1 MIPMLCGSNHVPMVY
16 TPCPAS
22 RVHGEFLG
30 RIRSL
35 HVSTRTLPG
44 VDYTMTYSSEVQ
56 YQLRSQPLQV
66 LDLQES
72 VRYAIVPC

>member
-1 MIPMLCGSNHVPMVY
+1 MLRGSHHVPIY
-16 TPCPAS
+16 NTPCPAS

-30 RIRSL
+30 RIRYL
-35 HVSTRTLPG
+35 HVSARTLPG
-44 VDYTMTYSSEVQ
+44 VDCTMTSSSEVQ